1 MMKKFVFCVFTGALM
16 LVSGKL
22 WAADWQQ
29 DVDELRKDIREL
41 HQKLHSIDE
50 NPVSSE
56 NNGNAQM
63 RDKIDEYG
71 STLHKINERMDELEK
86 KIKQYNDNLEKFNQ
100 KTDMRLK
107 VLESRKSGVE
117 APTLS
122 SSDANTS
129 LPLPSEPT
137 PSGVINVNNPEEM
150 YANAM
155 QAYNNALYDE
165 AELGFE
171 DIIKQFPN
179 HKLAGNA
186 QYWLG
191 EVYSKQGNSN
201 KAVQAFKNGYE
212 KYKNGN
218 KGADS
223 FYRLGV
229 TLANQKN
236 TKGACVVFMS
246 FAGEFPNANADL
258 SKKVKAETQKLG
270 CK

>member
-1 MMKKFVFCVFTGALM
+1 
-16 LVSGKL
+16 
-22 WAADWQQ
+22 
-29 DVDELRKDIREL
+29 
-41 HQKLHSIDE
+41 
-50 NPVSSE
+50 
-56 NNGNAQM
+56 
-63 RDKIDEYG
+63 
-71 STLHKINERMDELEK
+71 
-86 KIKQYNDNLEKFNQ
+86 
-100 KTDMRLK
+100 
-107 VLESRKSGVE
+107 
-117 APTLS
+117 
-122 SSDANTS
+122 
-129 LPLPSEPT
+129 
-137 PSGVINVNNPEEM
+137 M